1 MPPRKMYLIIFIL
14 TQSFNL
20 ITPSPPHPISIK
32 EQIRTNLI
40 IPPFKDNNES
50 LRSKRQLAALATV
63 IIPTITKFMGSL
75 IAPLFSSISNRPG
88 NSIHNQKLLQRFI
101 PRALHGTQLGGTE
114 VQTHI
119 QSAVKLNKF
128 NVALTAL
135 RNRERP
141 LDKSHFLPFKL
152 SSYGDLSIMETKK
165 LFLQLTT
172 VIDNLFK
179 KGL

>member
-1 MPPRKMYLIIFIL
+1 MYLMIFIL
-14 TQSFNL
+14 TQPFNQ
-20 ITPSPPHPISIK
+20 ITPHPHPATI
-32 EQIRTNLI
+32 EDQIRTNLI
-40 IPPFKDNNES
+40 IPPFEEENES
-50 LRSKRQLAALATV
+50 LRTKRQLAVLATAL
-63 IIPTITKFMGSL
+63 IPTITKFMGSL
-75 IAPLFSSISNRPG
+75 IEPLFSSISNRPG
-88 NSIHNQKLLQRFI
+88 NSVHNQNLLQTFI
-101 PRALHGTQLGGTE
+101 PRALHGTELGGTDI
-114 VQTHI
+114 QKHI
-119 QSAVKLNKF
+119 QSAVKLNKY